1 MRRIVSLTL
10 ALILWILATPLHA
23 QDQPAPEWPK
33 FDGIWAT
40 SRGQLALWQ
49 ADDAVYGVYEKNGT
63 LGGHIDADGIL
74 RFSYEEG
81 SDDMGSGW
89 LQLNVDGASFTGE
102 YTSSTQTAVH
112 GSWDGTFLGL
122 NSFDVGDIAALEY
135 VPGQEIPVAP
145 GTEVRPPQGEVP
157 PEITTQPSGETTVPT
172 PSAWNGTWD
181 TARGTL
187 VLAVDGVS
195 IEGSFAQSG
204 VLEGTIEDAT
214 VRATWR
220 ILETGGSETSGECLF
235 TISDDAKS
243 FRGTYDDSAAPDLWL
258 PWQGT
263 KVSDDVTGLNTNP
276 QTPAGSTEEVTEVTP
291 LLGPEVGAETVP
303 AETEAAPEATE
314 AAPAETSEQPAEE
327 ETASEETGTPEETGA
342 AEETEEPVVH
352 KLVITATGDCW
363 TTVKSSDGQL
373 LGGLMTEGDT
383 FTFEDTYGFYLRAGA
398 PENLTVQ
405 FDGEDMKWEEGSF
418 VMILPPEAA
427 DLEEG

>member
-1 MRRIVSLTL
+1 
-10 ALILWILATPLHA
+10 
-23 QDQPAPEWPK
+23 
-33 FDGIWAT
+33 
-40 SRGQLALWQ
+40 
-49 ADDAVYGVYEKNGT
+49 
-63 LGGHIDADGIL
+63 
-74 RFSYEEG
+74 
-81 SDDMGSGW
+81 MGFGW
-89 LQLNVDGASFTGE
+89 LQLNSDAASFTGE

-122 NSFDVGDIAALEY
+122 NGFDVGDIAALEY
-135 VPGQEIPVAP
+135 EPGQEAP
-145 GTEVRPPQGEVP
+145 GTTVRPQQGQVP
-157 PEITTQPSGETTVPT
+157 PEIATQPSGETTVLT

-181 TARGTL
+181 TARGAL

-195 IEGSFAQSG
+195 IEGSFGESG
-204 VLEGTIEDAT
+204 VLQGTIENAS

-220 ILETGGSETSGECLF
+220 VLKTDGSETSGECLF
-235 TISDDAKS
+235 TLSEDGKS

-276 QTPAGSTEEVTEVTP
+276 QTPAASTEEVIEVTP
-291 LLGPEVGAETVP
+291 LLGPEVGPET
-303 AETEAAPEATE
+303 APEETE
-314 AAPAETSEQPAEE
+314 AAPAEASEQPTEE
-327 ETASEETGTPEETGA
+327 ETASEETGTSEETGA

-405 FDGEDMKWEEGSF
+405 FDGEDMKWGEAEF
-418 VMILPPEAA
+418 VMILPPDAT
-427 DLEEG
+427 DLVPE